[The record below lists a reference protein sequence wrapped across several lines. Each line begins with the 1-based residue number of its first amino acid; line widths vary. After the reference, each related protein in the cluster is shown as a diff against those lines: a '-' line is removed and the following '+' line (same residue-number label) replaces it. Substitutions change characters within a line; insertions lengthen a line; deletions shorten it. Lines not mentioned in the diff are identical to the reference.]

1 MSAPLPWYLLGAGNM
16 GTLAAHYLSAARLPV
31 IVLRRDDA
39 LNADRT
45 ASLNKALGLNKV
57 LTFADGR
64 APQSLSLPALP
75 RSQWASLPPLRQ
87 LIVAC
92 KTPYSAAALAGLPL
106 ADNVLVLR
114 LQNGL
119 GSLDG
124 LLPTNARLI
133 EVVTTS
139 AVKGHHPEHQL
150 VAENQTWMGPAAA
163 TGNHAAAG
171 HEAVG
176 DHEGE
181 ASSRAPAWFTPLAR
195 HWPGLEWTQPI
206 RYRQWHK
213 LVANALIN
221 PLTGLHDLPN
231 GALLDDPVLHRQMAE
246 LAAEADALLTRLDAG
261 WPGDSLPRVEAIAR
275 ATAGN
280 TSSMRAD
287 MQRGTVTEID
297 AINGWLLDQAARL
310 GLALPAHQAI
320 VAAVRARQTGS
331 A

>member
-1 MSAPLPWYLLGAGNM
+1 MTTPLPWYLLGAGNM

-39 LNADRT
+39 L
-45 ASLNKALGLNKV
+45 SLKKV

-64 APQSLSLPALP
+64 APQHLSLPALP
-75 RSQWASLPPLRQ
+75 RSQWAIQPPLRR

-106 ADNVLVLR
+106 ADDVLVLR

-124 LLPTNARLI
+124 LLPANARLI

-139 AVKGHHPEHQL
+139 AVKGSHPEHQL
-150 VAENQTWMGPAAA
+150 VAENQTWMGPAST
-163 TGNHAAAG
+163 TGNDTAAG
-171 HEAVG
+171 GRE
-176 DHEGE
+176 
-181 ASSRAPAWFTPLAR
+181 STPSRAPAWFEQLAR
-195 HWPGLEWTQPI
+195 HWPGLEWAQPI
-206 RYRQWHK
+206 RHRQWHK
-213 LVANALIN
+213 LVANAVIN

-231 GALLDDPVLHRQMAE
+231 GALLEDPALHRRMAE
-246 LAAEADALLTRLDAG
+246 LADEADQLLKRLDAD
-261 WPGDSLPRVEAIAR
+261 WPGGSLPRVEEIAR

-287 MQRGTVTEID
+287 MQRGAPTEID
-297 AINGWLLDQAARL
+297 AINGWLLRQAARL
-310 GLALPAHQAI
+310 GLVLPAHQSIA
-320 VAAVRARQTGS
+320 AAVRARQ
-331 A
+331 ADPPQC